1 MRRVRVIAMFLLAVI
16 LTSSC
21 SASKSDNTYLDSTD
35 STSST
40 NSESIFERLSN
51 EGTYE
56 WTVDRVNQL
65 FETKL
70 ENVYF
75 GGDCAVW
82 VYPSESDV
90 TEANAKGELDF
101 YEGEVWYAG
110 DSFSSKGVAL
120 LTDSKDTECA
130 KVVFKVLG
138 WNSEESGDDSSET
151 ADADVDVDAASLE
164 GKWGSYSWM
173 DDQVGMF
180 LIIKKRGR
188 DTYQGVFYSQGQSGG
203 VFKDSTIDIV
213 DIGDGLAE
221 VTWPSGNQTTATW
234 GKRSAKTPSNM
245 DPSWKGDI
253 WFDCLDEVDFA
264 SSRADCNFY
273 LSK

>member
-1 MRRVRVIAMFLLAVI
+1 MSNFMHLRTIPILLSVVI
-16 LTSSC
+16 LVSSC
-21 SASKSDNTYLDSTD
+21 SSSKSADTYLDSTD
-35 STSST
+35 STS
-40 NSESIFERLSN
+40 SESIFERLSN
-51 EGTYE
+51 EGSFE
-56 WTVDRVNQL
+56 WTEDRFSPIV
-65 FETKL
+65 ETKV
-70 ENVYF
+70 EHIYF

-82 VYPSESDV
+82 EYPTESDV
-90 TEANAKGELDF
+90 ADANENGELDF
-101 YEGEVWYAG
+101 YKGEVWFGG

-120 LTDSKDTECA
+120 LTESKESKCA
-130 KVVFKVLG
+130 EVVFQVLG
-138 WNSEESGDDSSET
+138 WDTSDSDTESSDTSDGGST
-151 ADADVDVDAASLE
+151 SLE

-180 LIIKKRGR
+180 LIIKKLAQ
-188 DTYQGVFYSQGQSGG
+188 DSYQGVFYSQGESGG
-203 VFKDSTIDIV
+203 VFKDLTIDIV

-234 GKRSAKTPSNM
+234 GKRNSKTPSNM

-273 LSK
+273 LYK

>member
-110 DSFSSKGVAL
+110 DSFSFKGVAL

-130 KVVFKVLG
+130 KVVFRVLG
-138 WNSEESGDDSSET
+138 WNSDESGDDSSET
-151 ADADVDVDAASLE
+151 VDADVDAASLE

-188 DTYQGVFYSQGQSGG
+188 DTYQGIFYSQGQSGG

-213 DIGDGLAE
+213 DMGDGLAE

-234 GKRSAKTPSNM
+234 GKRNAKTPSNM
-245 DPSWKGDI
+245 DPSWQGDI